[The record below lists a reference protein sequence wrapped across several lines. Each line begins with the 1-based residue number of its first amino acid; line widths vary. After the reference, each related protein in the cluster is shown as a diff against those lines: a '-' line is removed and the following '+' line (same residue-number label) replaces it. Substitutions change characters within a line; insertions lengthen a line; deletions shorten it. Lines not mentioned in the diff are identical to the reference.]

1 MIPWIG
7 SVRLNR
13 KDYTILIIP
22 SEAVKV
28 KGIAL
33 PHFLPKILIALL
45 GIAIVICAFSL
56 YDFMVL
62 RIKFVELKKLRED
75 TCFRKSEI
83 LYVAEKIALVEDQ
96 ATKLQEL
103 GRQVKKDLKEVEQ
116 LKTKMNVSPLALF
129 KKTQLVI
136 ERKASSREDQVSI
149 LDKERTAL
157 VSQLHQ
163 RLLELRKQAFQREH
177 HLQEIQKFL
186 QVRKSI
192 LLAIPSL
199 WPVSGR
205 ITSGFGEIRLVDSSG
220 GTRPHMGMDIASPI
234 GTPILAPADGVVSFT
249 GWELT
254 YGRLICIDHGH
265 GFLTRY
271 GHLREVLVKTG
282 AKVKRGQVIGKV
294 GVTGKT
300 NGPHLHYVVCLQGSA
315 VNPAPYLTQRS
326 Q

>member
-1 MIPWIG
+1 
-7 SVRLNR
+7 LDK

-22 SEAVKV
+22 PEASKV

-33 PHFLPKILIALL
+33 PYFLPKILIALFF
-45 GIAIVICAFSL
+45 IAILIFAIIL

-62 RIKFVELKKLRED
+62 RTKVVDLKRLRED
-75 TCFRKSEI
+75 TCFQENEI
-83 LYVAEKIALVEDQ
+83 LQVAEKVALMEDQ
-96 ATKLQEL
+96 TSKLQEL
-103 GRQVKKDLKEVEQ
+103 GRGVKNDLREVEE
-116 LKTKMNVSPLALF
+116 LRMKTKVSSSNLL
-129 KKTQLVI
+129 KKAPI
-136 ERKASSREDQVSI
+136 IAERKASFNGEQVVL
-149 LDKERTAL
+149 LDKERKAL

-163 RLLELRKQAFQREH
+163 RLVELRKQVFQREH

-186 QVRKSI
+186 QGRKSI

-205 ITSGFGEIRLVDSSG
+205 ITSGFGEIRLVGSSG
-220 GTRPHMGMDIASPI
+220 GTRPHKGLDIGARI
-234 GTPILAPADGVVSFT
+234 GTPILAPADGVVSFA
-249 GWELT
+249 GREVT

-271 GHLREVLVKTG
+271 GHLKEVSVKTG
-282 AKVKRGQVIGKV
+282 DKVKRGQVIGEV

-300 NGPHLHYVVCLQGSA
+300 NGPHLHYMVSLQGNS
-315 VNPAPYLTQRS
+315 VNPAHYLTQRS